1 MTGFP
6 ITTTRY
12 MNALAR
18 CRAISFGILCFFN
31 LQLLICAGQ
40 STAFTYQGRLT
51 DGGASANG
59 SFDLQFAIYDA
70 ANNGNLVSGLIT
82 NSATSVSNGLFTV
95 AVDFGAVVFDG
106 SSRWL
111 EIAVRTNGPG
121 SFITLTSRQQMTST
135 PYAIQ
140 ALKAAGVAASNI
152 TGTVTLTQLPA
163 GVVTNGANVALLD
176 ANQTFSG
183 TNIFSSSVGIGTN
196 NSPAPLFVQG
206 AAPDFH
212 GAIMGLQTSG
222 GANGGGVFGQS
233 VVPGGFGVV
242 GEADVSGGATV
253 IPAGVGGYSFAT
265 NGVAVFGQATAA
277 NAYAAYMLGR
287 GYFSGNVGIGTLSPA
302 GSLQVVGGVLARGGP
317 PGSSGVNNNGYMFA
331 GNNGDADSGMSSSA
345 NGQIE
350 FYNNSVEAM
359 RIVNG
364 SVGIGTVNPAA
375 PLDVFGANGFPQLRI
390 SVPTNSP
397 YGAFLSIDA
406 SAAAGG
412 KNYLIFSTGNSAGE
426 GQGKLVIQNH
436 SDGVPV
442 MGITSNGNVGIG
454 TLNPASKL
462 QVVGNIQ
469 LGNGGASYA
478 ASAPENLRIVR
489 GTIGSTGAII
499 KGSGFTVTH
508 PGTGTYTVT
517 FTTPFSDVPTIT
529 ATAVNAVVRA
539 GAVISASG
547 VNIGTANF
555 GGASTDDA
563 FHFIAIGPP

>member
-1 MTGFP
+1 
-6 ITTTRY
+6 
-12 MNALAR
+12 MNAPAR
-18 CRAISFGILCFFN
+18 SRAILFGILCFLN
-31 LQLLICAGQ
+31 LPLLICAGQ
-40 STAFTYQGRLT
+40 GTAFTYQGRLS
-51 DGGASANG
+51 DGGAPANG
-59 SFDLQFAIYDA
+59 SYDFQFAIYEGA
-70 ANNGNLVSGLIT
+70 AKINPVSGPVT
-82 NSATSVSNGLFTV
+82 NSATSVSNGFFTV
-95 AVDFGAVVFDG
+95 TLDFGAAVFDG
-106 SSRWL
+106 SDRWL
-111 EIAVRTNGPG
+111 EIGVRTNGVG
-121 SFITLTSRQQMTST
+121 SFIPLTSRQQMTST

-140 ALKAAGVAASNI
+140 ALRAGGVAASNI

-183 TNIFSSSVGIGTN
+183 TNVFSANVGIGTN
-196 NSPAPLFVQG
+196 NPPAPLYVQG
-206 AAPDFH
+206 AASDFH

-242 GEADVSGGATV
+242 GEADVPGGATV

-265 NGVAVFGQATAA
+265 NGAAIFGQATAA

-331 GNNGDADSGMSSSA
+331 GNNGDSDSGMSSSA
-345 NGQIE
+345 NGQVE
-350 FYNNSVEAM
+350 FYNNSIEAM

-375 PLDVFGANGFPQLRI
+375 PLDVSGTNGFPQLRI

-406 SAAAGG
+406 SSTTNG
-412 KNYLIFSTGNSAGE
+412 KNYLIFSTANAAGE
-426 GQGKLVIQNH
+426 GPGKLIIQNH

-454 TLNPASKL
+454 TLNPASRL

-469 LGNGGASYA
+469 LGNGGASFA

-489 GTIGSTGAII
+489 GTVSSTGAII

-508 PGTGTYTVT
+508 PGTGTYTIT

-529 ATAVNAVVRA
+529 ATAVDIVVRA
-539 GAVISASG
+539 GAVISASS

-555 GGASTDDA
+555 GGASADDA